1 MDKLEELAKSKNR
14 FLNDWLKKVKDLQ
27 ELSKK
32 IIECKEVDNLEIS
45 LMQSDL
51 KDIISFLETK
61 KEKKWKSIKA
71 N

>member
-1 MDKLEELAKSKNR
+1 MDKLEEIAISKNR

-51 KDIISFLETK
+51 KDIIAFLEDAK
-61 KEKKWKSIKA
+61 EEKK
-71 N
+71 

>member
-1 MDKLEELAKSKNR
+1 MDKLEEIAISKNR
-14 FLNDWLKKVKDLQ
+14 FLIDWLKKVKDLQ

-51 KDIISFLETK
+51 KDIIAFLEDAK
-61 KEKKWKSIKA
+61 EEKK
-71 N
+71 